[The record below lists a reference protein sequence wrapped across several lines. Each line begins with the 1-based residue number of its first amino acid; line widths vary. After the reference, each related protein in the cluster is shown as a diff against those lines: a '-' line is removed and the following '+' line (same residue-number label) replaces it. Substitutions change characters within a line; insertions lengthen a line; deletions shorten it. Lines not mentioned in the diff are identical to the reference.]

1 MKKDES
7 FFANLFTKKGEEE
20 NLVKEIN
27 KNVKDTLSDIK
38 ETENEWLQEYE
49 LIYQSY
55 SVE

>member
-27 KNVKDTLSDIK
+27 KNVKDTLSDIEEK
-38 ETENEWLQEYE
+38 ENE
-49 LIYQSY
+49 
-55 SVE
+55 